1 MSPAVT
7 DINNLYY
14 EYNNNRI
21 TLGELVDGIQAVID
35 KAVIDKL
42 EKTL

>member
-1 MSPAVT
+1 MSPAVIA
-7 DINNLYY
+7 INDLYY
-14 EYNNNRI
+14 DYNNNKI
-21 TLGELVDGIQAVID
+21 TLGELADGIQAVID